1 MSNRIHY
8 SVIMRPCLR
17 QEVTCSHN
25 SSTLPRLNLVPYYRF
40 LISCIKLHVNV
51 IMEEDSIDPY
61 SMDNVDERP
70 EECFQVKLIYLS
82 VNCEFIILELV
93 FWNEESQIEM

>member
-1 MSNRIHY
+1 
-8 SVIMRPCLR
+8 
-17 QEVTCSHN
+17 
-25 SSTLPRLNLVPYYRF
+25 
-40 LISCIKLHVNV
+40 
-51 IMEEDSIDPY
+51 MEEDSIDPY